1 MKQELLF
8 AVFLTAAL
16 FTTTA
21 TALTFEMVEPAQEMV
36 AEQEPGE
43 EKEQKQAALSAVAE
57 DFSWSLEYGLLTIS
71 GYGDMPDY
79 NREYRP
85 DGYYITAPWYSSR
98 TDDITTVVIKNGI
111 TSIGNYAFYG
121 SQLKRITI
129 PDSVTSIGGR
139 AFENCT
145 SLTSITIPDGV
156 TSIGNYA
163 FDGCTSLA
171 SIIIPDSVT
180 SIGGGAF
187 SGCTSLT
194 SITLPDSVTSI
205 GGRAFE
211 NCTSLTSITIPDSVI
226 SIGES
231 AFYGCNKLSFVYI
244 SYLDAWCKIDFADSY
259 ATPLHYGAAL
269 HVNGVQPTEIIIPDG
284 ITTIDYAFYNL
295 KSLKSITIPNSVT
308 SIGKEAF
315 RSCISLTSITIPD
328 SVTSI
333 GNYAFHNTPWYKAQ
347 PDGLIYINK
356 VLYDYKGLMPGNTKI
371 DIIPGTVSI
380 SGCIFVGYTGLTSVT
395 IPDSVTSISE
405 YTFYGCTGLTSI
417 TIPNSVTS
425 IDDYAFYNCSNLGAV
440 YYSGLPSQWEAIDIG
455 SSNDSLKNAAR
466 HYTNC
471 GQNLIWS
478 LNKSSGVLTISGT
491 GAMYSYNSA
500 SDLPWYSEQSN
511 IKVVVLENG
520 VTSISDYAFYECTGL
535 ASITI
540 PDGVTSIGNYAFY
553 RCTGLTSVAIG
564 NCVTSIGNSAFD
576 GCTGLTSITIP
587 DSVTSIGNCAFY
599 GCTGLTSI
607 TIPDSVTSIDAAAFY
622 GCTGLTSITIPDSV
636 ISIGHSA
643 FEGCTG
649 LTSIT
654 IPGSVTS
661 IRKEAF
667 RGCTGLTSITILD
680 SVTSIG
686 NYAFSGCTNLKDVF
700 YAGSPADWRNIVK
713 WLNWDDQVLNNVTVH
728 YTQCGKELT
737 WSLDKA
743 TQTLTISGNGAMYDF
758 DNSAQLPWHDDR
770 EDIAKVILEEGVT
783 RIGDYCFADC
793 TNLANIVIPSTV
805 TSIGEKAFENCTSL
819 AFVDIVDLA
828 AWCAIDF
835 ERKDSNPLVKDGVVL
850 YLNGKKAV
858 NLTVPDG
865 VECISDYAF
874 YGYDSLKSI
883 VLPDSVTSIGIGAFK
898 ECGGLSEITLSN
910 NLTEICQDAFYECDS
925 LAKVVLPDSLTMI
938 GEDAFCGC
946 SKLESL
952 TIGKGLKT
960 VYEGAFSSCSSLKS
974 VYITDL
980 AAWCEIDFY
989 RDDDSYYSRG
999 SNNPLSRRDV
1009 LLYVNGKPVTDV
1021 VIPQG
1026 VTKINDYAF
1035 YGYGNMTSVTIP
1047 ASVTE
1052 IGTDAFSGTSYS
1064 YWDASKFQ
1072 YWDASK
1078 FQAVYIS
1085 DLTAWSKIKFAAS
1098 ADNPVTSAHNLYLN
1112 GVLFEQLPVP
1122 EGLSTLSSPY
1132 TFSGASCITSVAIP
1146 KSLTTIGQNVF
1157 LNCDNV
1163 TDIYYAGTADEWER
1177 VRIGANNG
1185 SLSTATVHYDCV
1197 LDTVKVAYRTSDDST
1212 VTGMPS
1218 GASTH
1223 GDYTIPQEVPKRPGY
1238 TFLGWSTTPDGE
1250 VEYEPGSVYT
1260 DNTYVTL
1267 YAVWEK
1273 APYLL
1278 GDIDGN
1284 DTVDLD
1290 DAILLFQHSMLP
1302 ELYPISYAGNV
1313 DFNKDGTVDID
1324 DAVLLFQYSMLPD
1337 LYPIE

>member
-1 MKQELLF
+1 MKRKLLF

-21 TALTFEMVEPAQEMV
+21 AALTFETVEPAQEMV
-36 AEQEPGE
+36 VEQEPSE
-43 EKEQKQAALSAVAE
+43 EKEQEQAALSAVAY
-57 DFSWSLEYGLLTIS
+57 DFSWSFENGVLMIS
-71 GYGDMPDY
+71 GHGNMPNY
-79 NREYRP
+79 SYRKT
-85 DGYYITAPWYSSR
+85 YIGGGAYRYETTAPWGIYISK
-98 TDDITTVVIKNGI
+98 VVIQDGI
-111 TSIGNYAFYG
+111 TRVGDYAFYG
-121 SQLKRITI
+121 CTDLTSITI
-129 PDSVTSIGGR
+129 PDSVTSI
-139 AFENCT
+139 
-145 SLTSITIPDGV
+145 SP
-156 TSIGNYA
+156 
-163 FDGCTSLA
+163 
-171 SIIIPDSVT
+171 
-180 SIGGGAF
+180 
-187 SGCTSLT
+187 
-194 SITLPDSVTSI
+194 
-205 GGRAFE
+205 
-211 NCTSLTSITIPDSVI
+211 
-226 SIGES
+226 S
-231 AFYGCNKLSFVYI
+231 AFYSCISLSFVNI
-244 SYLDAWCKIDFADSY
+244 SDLDAWCRIDFDGSG
-259 ATPLHYGAAL
+259 ATPLYYGAAL
-269 HVNGVQPTEIIIPDG
+269 YVNGVKPTEVVLSDE
-284 ITTIDYAFYNL
+284 ITAIKDYAFYKL
-295 KSLKSITIPNSVT
+295 K
-308 SIGKEAF
+308 
-315 RSCISLTSITIPD
+315 SLTSITIPD

-333 GNYAFHNTPWYKAQ
+333 GQ
-347 PDGLIYINK
+347 
-356 VLYDYKGLMPGNTKI
+356 
-371 DIIPGTVSI
+371 S
-380 SGCIFVGYTGLTSVT
+380 
-395 IPDSVTSISE
+395 
-405 YTFYGCTGLTSI
+405 
-417 TIPNSVTS
+417 
-425 IDDYAFYNCSNLGAV
+425 AFYNCSNLETV
-440 YYSGLPSQWEAIDIG
+440 YYNGSPSQWRAIDIW
-455 SSNDSLKNAAR
+455 SDNDSLINAAR

-478 LNKSSGVLTISGT
+478 LDKSSGTLTITGT
-491 GAMYSYNSA
+491 GAMYTYNSA
-500 SDLPWYSEQSN
+500 SDLPWYSERGHIKAVVFGSN
-511 IKVVVLENG
+511 
-520 VTSISDYAFYECTGL
+520 
-535 ASITI
+535 
-540 PDGVTSIGNYAFY
+540 VTSIGNYAF
-553 RCTGLTSVAIG
+553 G
-564 NCVTSIGNSAFD
+564 
-576 GCTGLTSITIP
+576 GCTSLVSITIP
-587 DSVTSIGNCAFY
+587 DSVTRIGEDAFE
-599 GCTGLTSI
+599 GCTGLASIVIPDSVTSI
-607 TIPDSVTSIDAAAFY
+607 GWGAFFGCTGLASIVIPDSVTSIDYRTFKNCTSLTSITLPDSVTSIDNSAFFGCTGLASIFIPDSVTSVGYSAFKDCASLTSITLGNSVMSIDDSAFY
-622 GCTGLTSITIPDSV
+622 GCTGLASVTIPY
-636 ISIGHSA
+636 
-643 FEGCTG
+643 
-649 LTSIT
+649 
-654 IPGSVTS
+654 SVTS
-661 IRKEAF
+661 I
-667 RGCTGLTSITILD
+667 D
-680 SVTSIG
+680 SS
-686 NYAFSGCTNLKDVF
+686 AFSGCTNLKDVF
-700 YAGSPADWRNIVK
+700 YTGSPADWRSVVK
-713 WLNWDDQVLNNVTVH
+713 WSNKELNNADVH
-728 YTQCGKELT
+728 YTHCGKELT

-743 TQTLTISGNGAMYDF
+743 TQTLTISGNGAMYDC
-758 DNSAQLPWHDDR
+758 DNFTQLPWYDDR

-793 TNLANIVIPSTV
+793 TNLASIVIPSTV

-819 AFVDIVDLA
+819 AFVDIVDLT

-883 VLPDSVTSIGIGAFK
+883 VLPNSVTSIGIGAFK
-898 ECGGLSEITLSN
+898 ECSGLSEITLSN
-910 NLTEICQDAFYECDS
+910 NLTKICQDAFYDCDS

-938 GEDAFCGC
+938 GKDAFCGC

-989 RDDDSYYSRG
+989 RDDDRYYNKG

-1052 IGTDAFSGTSYS
+1052 IETDAFSGTSYS

-1072 YWDASK
+1072 
-1078 FQAVYIS
+1078 AVYIP

-1223 GDYTIPQEVPKRPGY
+1223 GDYTIPKEVPKRPGY

-1273 APYLL
+1273 APYVT
-1278 GDIDGN
+1278 GDLNGDGEVT
-1284 DTVDLD
+1284 DS
-1290 DAILLFQHSMLP
+1290 DAIYLLYYTFF
-1302 ELYPISYAGNV
+1302 EKDYPLNQPC
-1313 DFNKDGTVDID
+1313 DFNGDGEVTDS
-1324 DAVLLFQYSMLPD
+1324 DAVYLLYNTFFPNE
-1337 LYPIE
+1337 YPLK